1 MVAAGRGAGVL
12 PASARECPHPG
23 VRYVTLVDAPRV
35 ELMLVR
41 PLRAPHPLAERFE
54 QAVRLAAARPGP
66 P

>member
-1 MVAAGRGAGVL
+1 V
-12 PASARECPHPG
+12 
-23 VRYVTLVDAPRV
+23 
-35 ELMLVR
+35 LVR